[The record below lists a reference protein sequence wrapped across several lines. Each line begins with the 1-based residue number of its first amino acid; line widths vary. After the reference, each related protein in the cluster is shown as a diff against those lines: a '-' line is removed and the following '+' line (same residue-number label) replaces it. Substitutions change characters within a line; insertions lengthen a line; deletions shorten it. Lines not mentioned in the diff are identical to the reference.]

1 MTRMQEILTILNRLY
16 DPDDA
21 AAACKRI
28 EALLSHH
35 GGKDTK
41 ESVSRFSQNDVVLI
55 TYADLL
61 NEPGRAPLRVMG
73 DFARRLLKESF
84 SAIHFLPFFPY
95 SSDDGFSVI
104 DYLALDPSVGQW
116 DDVVPFSTDFDLMFD
131 YVLNHISAQSQWFKS
146 YLAQEPTFTELA
158 HAIDPNTDL
167 SQVTRPRA
175 LPLLTPFT
183 RRDGETVHLW
193 TTFSEDQIDLNYQSI
208 DVLIKMI
215 EVLLFYVEKGVRLL
229 RLDAVAYLWK
239 EIGTSCIHLDQTH
252 DMVRLLRK
260 ILDAVAPESIIISET
275 NVPHDENI
283 SYFGDGFNEAQM
295 VYNFT
300 LPPLLLHTFLSE
312 DAAEFSRWADTLT
325 TPSDETTFFNFTA
338 SHDGIGVR
346 PVEGIL
352 SEKQVERLIQTVQQN
367 DGQVSYKQ
375 NPDGS
380 RSPYEL
386 NITYVDALR
395 RDDGMDAA
403 RFLASQSIQAALPGV
418 PGIYI
423 HSLLG
428 SRNWLAG
435 VTQTGRARSINRQKL
450 QVQPVINELQN
461 RESFRSR
468 VFHPYIHLLRVRRAQ
483 EAFHPNAAFELL
495 HLDRRVVAI
504 KRQSRHQRIFALV
517 NICCET
523 VTVSLVSQS
532 GTDRLNELLTGR
544 QVPTDRIDMAPYQ
557 TMWLSNAHP

>member
-1 MTRMQEILTILNRLY
+1 MGHFEEMLTILNRLY

-28 EALLSHH
+28 ESLLAHH
-35 GGKDTK
+35 GSKDMET
-41 ESVSRFSQNDVVLI
+41 SVSRFSQTDVVLI
-55 TYADLL
+55 TYADSLIDT
-61 NEPGRAPLRVMG
+61 GRVPLRVMG
-73 DFARRLLKESF
+73 DFARRFLKEGF

-104 DYLALDPSVGQW
+104 DYLDLDPSVGQW
-116 DDVVPFSTDFDLMFD
+116 DDVVPFSADFDLMFD
-131 YVLNHISAQSQWFKS
+131 YVLNHISAKSQWFES
-146 YLAQEPTFTELA
+146 YLAQEPPFTELA
-158 HAIDPNTDL
+158 LAVNPGTDL

-183 RRDGETVHLW
+183 RSDGETVHLW
-193 TTFSEDQIDLNYQSI
+193 TTFSEDQIDLNYRSI
-208 DVLIKMI
+208 DILIKMI
-215 EVLLFYVEKGVRLL
+215 EVLLLYVEKGARLL

-252 DMVRLLRK
+252 DVVRLLRK
-260 ILDAVAPESIIISET
+260 ILDAVAPESIIITET

-283 SYFGDGFNEAQM
+283 SYFGDGFDEAQM

-312 DAAEFSRWADTLT
+312 DAGEFSRWADTLE
-325 TPSDETTFFNFTA
+325 TPGSETTFFNFTA

-352 SEKQVERLIQTVQQN
+352 SESQVERLIRTVRKN
-367 DGQVSYKQ
+367 GGQVSYKQ

-395 RDDGMDAA
+395 RDDGMDAE
-403 RFLASQSIQAALPGV
+403 RFLASQAVQVALPGV

-428 SRNWLAG
+428 SCNWLEG
-435 VTQTGRARSINRQKL
+435 VARTGRARTINRQKL
-450 QVQPVINELQN
+450 QVRPIMDELQN

-468 VFHPYIHLLRVRRAQ
+468 VFHPYIHLLQVRRAQ
-483 EAFHPNAAFELL
+483 EAFHPNAAFEILR
-495 HLDRRVVAI
+495 LDRRVIAI
-504 KRQSRHQRIFALV
+504 KRQSPRQRIYALV
-517 NICCET
+517 NISCET
-523 VTVSLVSQS
+523 AAVSLVPQS
-532 GTDRLNELLTGR
+532 GKERLKELLTGR
-544 QVPTDRIDMAPYQ
+544 QVSTDRIDLAPYQ
-557 TMWLSNAHP
+557 TAWLSSVHP

>member
-1 MTRMQEILTILNRLY
+1 MRHRKEMLTILNRIY
-16 DPDDA
+16 DPGDA

-28 EALLSHH
+28 ESLLSRH
-35 GGKDTK
+35 GCKDMK
-41 ESVSRFSQNDVVLI
+41 ESGSRFSQTDVVLI
-55 TYADLL
+55 TYADSLID
-61 NEPGRAPLRVMG
+61 PGHVPLRVMG
-73 DFARRLLKESF
+73 DFARRFIKKGF

-104 DYLALDPSVGQW
+104 DYLALNPAVGQW

-131 YVLNHISAQSQWFKS
+131 YVLNHISAKSQWFES
-146 YLAQEPTFTELA
+146 YLAHEPPFAELA
-158 HAIDPNTDL
+158 LAIDPNTDL

-183 RRDGETVHLW
+183 RGDGETVHLW

-208 DVLIKMI
+208 DVLIKMV
-215 EVLLFYVEKGVRLL
+215 EVLLFYVEKGARLL

-260 ILDAVAPESIIISET
+260 ILDAVAPESIIITET
-275 NVPHDENI
+275 NVPHEENI
-283 SYFGDGFNEAQM
+283 SYFGDGFDEAQM

-312 DAAEFSRWADTLT
+312 DAGEFSQWADTLE
-325 TPSDETTFFNFTA
+325 TPGNETTFFNFTA

-352 SEKQVERLIQTVQQN
+352 SQRQVERLIQTVRKN
-367 DGQVSYKQ
+367 GGQVSYRQ

-395 RDDGMDAA
+395 RDDGRDAE

-428 SRNWLAG
+428 SRNWLEG
-435 VTQTGRARSINRQKL
+435 VARTGRARTINRQKL
-450 QVQPVINELQN
+450 KVQAVMDELQN
-461 RESFRSR
+461 PESFRSR

-483 EAFHPNAAFELL
+483 EAFHPNAAFEILR
-495 HLDRRVVAI
+495 LDHRVVAI
-504 KRQSRHQRIFALV
+504 KRRSSHQCIFVLV
-517 NICCET
+517 NISSET
-523 VTVSLVSQS
+523 VTVSLVAQR
-532 GTDRLNELLTGR
+532 GMGRLTELLTGR
-544 QVPTDRIDMAPYQ
+544 QVSTDRIDLAPYQ
-557 TMWLSNAHP
+557 TMWLSSVHP

>member
-1 MTRMQEILTILNRLY
+1 MGHIEEILAILNRLY

-28 EALLSHH
+28 ESLLSYH
-35 GGKDTK
+35 GGKEPK
-41 ESVSRFSQNDVVLI
+41 ESASRFSQNDVVLI
-55 TYADLL
+55 TYADSL
-61 NEPGRAPLRVMG
+61 NEPGRVPLRVMG
-73 DFARRLLKESF
+73 DFARRFLKEGF

-104 DYLALDPSVGQW
+104 DYLALNPSVGQW
-116 DDVVPFSTDFDLMFD
+116 GDVVPFSADFDLMFD
-131 YVLNHISAQSQWFKS
+131 YVLNHISAKSQWFES
-146 YLAQEPTFTELA
+146 YLAQEPPFTELA

-167 SQVTRPRA
+167 SKVTRPRA
-175 LPLLTPFT
+175 LPLLTPFA
-183 RRDGETVHLW
+183 RSDDETVHLW
-193 TTFSEDQIDLNYQSI
+193 TTFSEDQIDLNYKSI
-208 DVLIKMI
+208 DILIKMI
-215 EVLLFYVEKGVRLL
+215 EVLLFYVEKGARLL

-260 ILDAVAPESIIISET
+260 ILDAVAPESIIITET

-312 DAAEFSRWADTLT
+312 DAGEFSRWADNLG

-352 SEKQVERLIQTVQQN
+352 SAKQVERLIQTVQKN
-367 DGQVSYKQ
+367 GGQVSYKQ

-395 RDDGMDAA
+395 RDDGMDAE

-428 SRNWLAG
+428 SRNWLEG
-435 VTQTGRARSINRQKL
+435 VAQTGRARTINRQKL
-450 QVQPVINELQN
+450 QVQPVVDELQN
-461 RESFRSR
+461 QESFRSR

-483 EAFHPNAAFELL
+483 EAFHPNAAFEILR
-495 HLDRRVVAI
+495 LDRRVVAI
-504 KRQSRHQRIFALV
+504 QRQTQHQRIFALV
-517 NICCET
+517 NISCET
-523 VTVSLVSQS
+523 ATVSLVSQS

-544 QVPTDRIDMAPYQ
+544 QVPTDRIDLAPYQ
-557 TMWLSNAHP
+557 TVWLSNVHP